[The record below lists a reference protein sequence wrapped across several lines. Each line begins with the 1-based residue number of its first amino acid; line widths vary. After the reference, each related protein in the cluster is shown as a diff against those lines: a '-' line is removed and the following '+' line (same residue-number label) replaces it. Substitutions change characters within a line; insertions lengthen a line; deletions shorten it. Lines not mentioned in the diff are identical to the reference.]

1 VINLNEKR
9 QKRAALVVDARAI
22 LDVAE
27 KENRDLTTEEN
38 DQYERIMKDV
48 DKIGAEVEAE
58 TRAQE
63 RRQKLDGLDKELNA
77 SQGRFVGGQ
86 EQGDQDENQDQ
97 RNIKPRDTKEYRS
110 AFREYVCGGRDALSA
125 EQIRSL
131 QADSATKG
139 GYLVAPTQFVA
150 ELLADVKDEL
160 VIEQLAR
167 TFTLEKAESLGVP
180 TRESTLDD
188 FEWTGEVST
197 TNEDDGIA
205 FGKREL
211 IPHPLSKLVKISGK
225 LLRLGTMMDPEGIIR
240 EELAYVLGG
249 TKEKSYMTG
258 SGSNQPLGLFTASA
272 DGITTARDVS
282 TGNTATDIKGDGLI
296 EAKFS
301 LKSQYLKNARWLFH
315 RDAIKGIRKLKDA
328 NGNYIWM
335 AGLTSGQ
342 PDKILEVP
350 YIMSEFAPHT
360 FTASR
365 YVGIIGDFRFYWIVN
380 ALNMEI
386 QRLVELFS
394 LNNKIGFVVRA
405 ESDAAP
411 ARSEAF
417 ARVKLG
423 T

>member
-1 VINLNEKR
+1 MSKLNEKR
-9 QKRAALVVDARAI
+9 QKRAELVNEARI
-22 LDVAE
+22 IFDSAE
-27 KENRDLTTEEN
+27 KENRDVTTEE
-38 DQYERIMKDV
+38 DAQYERIMKEV
-48 DKIGAEVEAE
+48 DTIGAEIEAE
-58 TRAQE
+58 VRTNE
-63 RRQKLDGLDKELNA
+63 RRQKLDNLQRELGE
-77 SQGRFVGGQ
+77 SQGRFGSSENPQ
-86 EQGDQDENQDQ
+86 DGDEQ
-97 RNIKPRDTKEYRS
+97 RNTKPRDTKEYRN
-110 AFREYVCGGRDALSA
+110 AFREYICGGRDALNG

-131 QADSATKG
+131 QADSAAQG

-150 ELLADVKDEL
+150 ELLADVKDAL

-188 FEWTGEVST
+188 FDWTGEVST
-197 TNEDDGIA
+197 ANEDDGIT

-211 IPHPLSKLVKISGK
+211 TPHPLSKLVKVSGK
-225 LLRLGTMMDPEGIIR
+225 LLRLGTAMDPESIVR

-249 TKEKSYMTG
+249 TKEKAYMTG
-258 SGSNQPLGLFTASA
+258 SGSNQPLGIFTASD
-272 DGITTARDVS
+272 DGIPTSRDVS

-315 RDAIKGIRKLKDA
+315 RDAIKGVRKLKDA

-342 PDKILEVP
+342 PDTILEIP
-350 YIMSEFAPHT
+350 YTMSEFAPHT
-360 FTASR
+360 FSASQ

-386 QRLVELFS
+386 QRLIELFS
-394 LNNKIGFVVRA
+394 LNNKIGFVARA

-411 ARSEAF
+411 ARAEAF
-417 ARVKLG
+417 SRVKLG